1 MEYCYQKYVYRL
13 DELDEMK
20 NNFQII
26 ENKIKYTYEPLED
39 IFSEIAEIS
48 SFSVKEVFLK
58 TSQNI
63 KRKGA
68 EMAWKDEIKE
78 SDLSLKKEDKNIL
91 KEFGNL
97 LGKTNKEGQVNQI
110 QFVNTL
116 LDRQIEKA
124 KEEKSKNETVYKKLG
139 LIFGIGIVIVLI

>member
-1 MEYCYQKYVYRL
+1 
-13 DELDEMK
+13 
-20 NNFQII
+20 
-26 ENKIKYTYEPLED
+26 
-39 IFSEIAEIS
+39 
-48 SFSVKEVFLK
+48 
-58 TSQNI
+58 
-63 KRKGA
+63 
-68 EMAWKDEIKE
+68 MAWKDEIKE

>member
-1 MEYCYQKYVYRL
+1 
-13 DELDEMK
+13 MK